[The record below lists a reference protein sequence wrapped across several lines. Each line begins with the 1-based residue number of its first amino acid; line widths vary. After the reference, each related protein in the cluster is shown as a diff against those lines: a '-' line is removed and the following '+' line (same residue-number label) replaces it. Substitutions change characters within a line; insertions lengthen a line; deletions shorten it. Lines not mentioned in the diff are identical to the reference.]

1 VRDSKANALTEYLL
15 AFDSNLAP
23 VVGQQMTL
31 CSDGTAI
38 ALDRIELFMQR
49 AGAHECDVVVKGSL
63 DGESRGW
70 VMNAASDSSGDI
82 VFQSDRMLQQ
92 HTFRQLQQI
101 ALQPGQELTFTCV
114 PPGAGK
120 RIGIDR
126 NENGTYDADEMP

>member
-1 VRDSKANALTEYLL
+1 
-15 AFDSNLAP
+15 
-23 VVGQQMTL
+23 
-31 CSDGTAI
+31 
-38 ALDRIELFMQR
+38 
-49 AGAHECDVVVKGSL
+49 
-63 DGESRGW
+63 
-70 VMNAASDSSGDI
+70 MNAASDSSGDI

-101 ALQPGQELTFTCV
+101 ALQTGQELTFTCV